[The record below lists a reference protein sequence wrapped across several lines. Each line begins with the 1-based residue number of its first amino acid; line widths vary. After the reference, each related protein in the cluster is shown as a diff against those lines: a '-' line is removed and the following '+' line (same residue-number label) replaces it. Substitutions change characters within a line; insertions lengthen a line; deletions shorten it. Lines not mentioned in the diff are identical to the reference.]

1 MNVLLDLDFVFCTVV
16 FIVQNVLIGLV
27 IHMLLQIK
35 SSVLAIYKSIV
46 SLRSVALMQE
56 AYRYNLVCLLS
67 VIF

>member
-56 AYRYNLVCLLS
+56 AYRYKLVCLLS

>member
-27 IHMLLQIK
+27 VHMLLQIK